1 METAYS
7 RLPMK
12 MNTAHSKLDC
22 IYIHHIKAVVF
33 LISRGMLSLYQGKRS
48 SYNEEKRLYIMNR
61 KRSKI

>member
-12 MNTAHSKLDC
+12 MNTAHSKLDG

-33 LISRGMLSLYQGKRS
+33 LISRGLLSLYQGNDLHIMKRIG
-48 SYNEEKRLYIMNR
+48 LI
-61 KRSKI
+61 